1 MPISTY
7 MEIGSQHT
15 LDITTEIKTMNFDDV
30 NQNGMPDEDELESA
44 GMYGISYI
52 DGKEASEEECEAY
65 DAGEYE
71 MILGELSLD
80 ELIAELH

>member
-1 MPISTY
+1 
-7 MEIGSQHT
+7 
-15 LDITTEIKTMNFDDV
+15 
-30 NQNGMPDEDELESA
+30 MPDEDELESA